1 MVEHP
6 LSDILVNSD
15 LIRGNL
21 LAVYH
26 LGLPKQIMS
35 EALPRVTAL
44 ANRPV
49 SAPSVPQL
57 AAVIPIGSIVLGAI
71 LFRTYTY
78 EVAPFTWEVVRHF
91 SIFFMACELVVVWLA
106 LRTGLNVRETWRKLA
121 ISDRA
126 ALALWFLTF
135 WIGSALS
142 EQPGYSLIVAISWP
156 IHLLFGLAIWHH
168 TGRASLTIEQINRF
182 LGRGLALAL
191 VVMLALTAVHF
202 ANAPAPASLPG
213 GQVFWQGA
221 IPGFLSVRLFGVV
234 VAYAALFGAGM
245 LMVDD
250 GPGRSKFAV
259 ALLLLGFGALCW
271 SSTRAAVPAFFT
283 ALLIL
288 PLITK
293 CHSSPRVWLTI
304 AITILAAFLLSTFLP
319 APSNDYG
326 AFSVFGSDAAAA
338 GDVTA
343 GRIDMWRA
351 TLGAIAERP
360 LIGHGEGSMRWLLDQ
375 NTGIHVQPHNIL
387 LQLFLH
393 WGAVAA
399 CAALWLTGRM
409 LLTMVVAA
417 QRCHALLPYAMV
429 VVAAAIAALFD
440 GALYY
445 PQMVML
451 PVAALAFVLGRSAS
465 PSLPPQARSTPAH

>member
-1 MVEHP
+1 VVERQP
-6 LSDILVNSD
+6 SDILVNSG
-15 LIRGNL
+15 LIRRNL
-21 LAVYH
+21 PALYH
-26 LGLPKQIMS
+26 PDLTIHIMS
-35 EALPRVTAL
+35 KALPRVTAPG
-44 ANRPV
+44 NPSV
-49 SAPSVPQL
+49 TAPFVPQL
-57 AAVIPIGSIVLGAI
+57 AAFIVIGSIVLGAV
-71 LFRTYTY
+71 LFRTHTY
-78 EVAPFTWEVVRHF
+78 EVTPFAWEVVRHF

-106 LRTGLNVRETWRKLA
+106 LRTGLNVAEAWRKLA
-121 ISDRA
+121 VSDRA
-126 ALALWFLTF
+126 ALALWLLTF
-135 WIGSALS
+135 WVGSALS

-168 TGRASLTIEQINRF
+168 TGRASLTTEYINRS
-182 LGRGLALAL
+182 LGRGIAFALMG
-191 VVMLALTAVHF
+191 MLGLTAAHF
-202 ANAPAPASLPG
+202 VNAPEPTSLPG

-234 VAYAALFGAGM
+234 MAYAALFGAGM
-245 LMVDD
+245 LMVD
-250 GPGRSKFAV
+250 GGRGRAKLAV

-271 SSTRAAVPAFFT
+271 SSTRAAVPAFFS

-288 PLITK
+288 PLIVK
-293 CHSSPRVWLTI
+293 CRPSPGVWLTI
-304 AITILAAFLLSTFLP
+304 GVTILAAFLLSTLVP
-319 APSNDYG
+319 APSQDYG
-326 AFSVFGSDAAAA
+326 AFAVFGGDVAAA

-351 TLGAIAERP
+351 ALGAIAERP

-375 NTGIHVQPHNIL
+375 NTGIHVQPHNVL

-393 WGAVAA
+393 WGALAA
-399 CAALWLTGRM
+399 CAAMWLAGRM
-409 LLTMVVAA
+409 LLTMIAA
-417 QRCHALLPYAMV
+417 VQRDHALLPYAMV

-465 PSLPPQARSTPAH
+465 PSPPQPIPSALAH